1 MKRVIVAAVLAI
13 SIMGSASVAS
23 ASAGT
28 NDSATSTATSTTTS
42 TTTSTIATTITSP
55 TTETVFVEVAPV
67 PAKSGTGRRIVYANR
82 QQRVWVINTNNKVI
96 RTFLVSGMLRQPGKG
111 TFRVFS
117 KSPSS
122 FSPEFAGV
130 TFRFMTRFAIGRN
143 GGNVGFHEIPL
154 RYGKLMQ
161 TVDEL
166 GAFKGSGC
174 LRSSTQDARFIYR
187 WATLGTKVV
196 VVP

>member
-1 MKRVIVAAVLAI
+1 MKRVIAVAAFAF

-23 ASAGT
+23 ASTGT
-28 NDSATSTATSTTTS
+28 NDATTT
-42 TTTSTIATTITSP
+42 TTT
-55 TTETVFVEVAPV
+55 VLVEVAPV
-67 PAKSGTGRRIVYANR
+67 PIKSGTGRRIVYANR
-82 QQRVWVINTNNKVI
+82 QQRVWVINADNEVI
-96 RTFLVSGMLRQPGKG
+96 RTFPVSGMLGQPGKG
-111 TFRVFS
+111 TFSVFS
-117 KSPSS
+117 KSPTSY
-122 FSPEFAGV
+122 SPEFAGV

-143 GGNVGFHEIPL
+143 GGNIGFHEIPI
-154 RYGKLMQ
+154 RNNKPMQ

-174 LRSSTQDARFIYR
+174 LRSSTQDALFIYQ

>member
-1 MKRVIVAAVLAI
+1 MKRVIAMAVLAL

-23 ASAGT
+23 ASDG
-28 NDSATSTATSTTTS
+28 SIGETTT
-42 TTTSTIATTITSP
+42 TTTTTP
-55 TTETVFVEVAPV
+55 VPVEAAPV
-67 PAKSGTGRRIVYANR
+67 PNKSGTGRRIVYANR
-82 QQRVWVINTNNKVI
+82 QQRVWVINADNEVI
-96 RTFLVSGMLRQPGKG
+96 RTFPVSGMLGQPGNG
-111 TFRVFS
+111 TFSVFS
-117 KSPSS
+117 KSPTSY
-122 FSPEFAGV
+122 SPEFAGV

-143 GGNVGFHEIPL
+143 GGNIGFHEIPI
-154 RYGKLMQ
+154 RNSKPMQ

-174 LRSSTQDARFIYR
+174 LRSSTQDALFIYQ

>member
-1 MKRVIVAAVLAI
+1 MKRVIAVAAFAF

-28 NDSATSTATSTTTS
+28 ADSTTS
-42 TTTSTIATTITSP
+42 TTTSTSTSTTTP
-55 TTETVFVEVAPV
+55 AATETVLVEAAPV
-67 PAKSGTGRRIVYANR
+67 PIKSGSGRRIVYANR
-82 QQRVWVINTNNKVI
+82 QQRVWVINADNEVI
-96 RTFLVSGMLRQPGKG
+96 RTFPVSGMLGQPGKG
-111 TFRVFS
+111 TFSVFS
-117 KSPSS
+117 KSPTSY
-122 FSPEFAGV
+122 SPEFAGV

-143 GGNVGFHEIPL
+143 GGNIGFHEIPT
-154 RYGKLMQ
+154 RKNKPMQ

-166 GAFKGSGC
+166 GTFKGSGC
-174 LRSSTQDARFIYR
+174 LRSSTQDALFIYQ

>member
-1 MKRVIVAAVLAI
+1 MKRVITVAVLAL

-23 ASAGT
+23 ASAGSS
-28 NDSATSTATSTTTS
+28 D
-42 TTTSTIATTITSP
+42 ATT
-55 TTETVFVEVAPV
+55 TTETVLAEVAPV
-67 PAKSGTGRRIVYANR
+67 PIKSGTGRRIVYANR
-82 QQRVWVINTNNKVI
+82 QQRVWVINAENEVI
-96 RTFLVSGMLRQPGKG
+96 RTFPVSGMLGQPGNG
-111 TFRVFS
+111 TFSVFS
-117 KSPSS
+117 KSPTSY
-122 FSPEFAGV
+122 SPEFAGV

-143 GGNVGFHEIPL
+143 GGNIGFHEIPI
-154 RYGKLMQ
+154 RNSKPMQ

-174 LRSSTQDARFIYR
+174 LRSSTKDALFIYQ

>member
-1 MKRVIVAAVLAI
+1 MKRVIAAIVIAL
-13 SIMGSASVAS
+13 SIMGSADGAS

-28 NDSATSTATSTTTS
+28 NDSATSTTTS
-42 TTTSTIATTITSP
+42 TTAP
-55 TTETVFVEVAPV
+55 TTTVPILVEVVPV
-67 PAKSGTGRRIVYANR
+67 PIKSGTGRRIVYANR
-82 QQRVWVINTNNKVI
+82 QQRVWVINAGNEVI
-96 RTFLVSGMLRQPGKG
+96 RTFPVSGMLGQPSKG
-111 TFRVFS
+111 TFSVFS
-117 KSPSS
+117 KSPTSY
-122 FSPEFAGV
+122 SPEFAGV

-143 GGNVGFHEIPL
+143 GGNIGFHEIPI
-154 RYGKLMQ
+154 RNGKPMQ

-174 LRSSTQDARFIYR
+174 LRSSTQDALFIYQ

>member
-1 MKRVIVAAVLAI
+1 MKRIITAVVFVL
-13 SIMGSASVAS
+13 SIMGSTSVAS
-23 ASAGT
+23 ASAG
-28 NDSATSTATSTTTS
+28 SIGETTT
-42 TTTSTIATTITSP
+42 TTIATT
-55 TTETVFVEVAPV
+55 TTTVLVEVAPV
-67 PAKSGTGRRIVYANR
+67 PIKSGTGRRIVYANR
-82 QQRVWVINTNNKVI
+82 QQRVWVINENNEVI
-96 RTFLVSGMLRQPGKG
+96 RTFLVSGMLGQPGKG

-117 KSPSS
+117 KSPTS

-143 GGNVGFHEIPL
+143 GGNIGFHEIPI
-154 RYGKLMQ
+154 RNKRPMQ

-174 LRSSTQDARFIYR
+174 LRSSTQDAIFIYK
-187 WATLGTKVV
+187 WAKIGTKVV

>member
-1 MKRVIVAAVLAI
+1 MKRVIAATVLALFI
-13 SIMGSASVAS
+13 IGSASVAS
-23 ASAGT
+23 ASAGSS
-28 NDSATSTATSTTTS
+28 DATTT
-42 TTTSTIATTITSP
+42 TTT
-55 TTETVFVEVAPV
+55 VLVEAAPV
-67 PAKSGTGRRIVYANR
+67 PIKSGTGRRIVYANR
-82 QQRVWVINTNNKVI
+82 QQRVWVINADNKVI
-96 RTFLVSGMLRQPGKG
+96 RSFPVSGMLGQPGNG
-111 TFRVFS
+111 TFSVFS

-122 FSPEFAGV
+122 YSPEFAGV

-143 GGNVGFHEIPL
+143 GGNIGFHEIPI
-154 RYGKLMQ
+154 RNSKPMQ

-174 LRSSTQDARFIYR
+174 LRSSTQDALFIYQ

>member
-1 MKRVIVAAVLAI
+1 MKRVIAASVLALL
-13 SIMGSASVAS
+13 IMGSASVAS
-23 ASAGT
+23 ASAG
-28 NDSATSTATSTTTS
+28 SIGETTT
-42 TTTSTIATTITSP
+42 TTTTTTP
-55 TTETVFVEVAPV
+55 VLVEAAPV
-67 PAKSGTGRRIVYANR
+67 PIKSGTGRRIVYANR
-82 QQRVWVINTNNKVI
+82 QQRVWVINADNEVI
-96 RTFLVSGMLRQPGKG
+96 RTFPVSGMLGQPGNG
-111 TFRVFS
+111 TFSVFS
-117 KSPSS
+117 KSPTS

-143 GGNVGFHEIPL
+143 GGNIGFHEIPI
-154 RYGKLMQ
+154 RNSKPMQ

-174 LRSSTQDARFIYR
+174 LRSSTKDALFIYQ

>member
-1 MKRVIVAAVLAI
+1 MKRVIAVAVFVL
-13 SIMGSASVAS
+13 SIMSSAGVAS
-23 ASAGT
+23 ASAG
-28 NDSATSTATSTTTS
+28 SIGETTT
-42 TTTSTIATTITSP
+42 TTTTT
-55 TTETVFVEVAPV
+55 TTTPVHVEAAPV
-67 PAKSGTGRRIVYANR
+67 PIKSGAGRRIVYANR
-82 QQRVWVINTNNKVI
+82 QQRVWVINENNEVI
-96 RTFLVSGMLRQPGKG
+96 RTFLVSGMLGQPGKG

-117 KSPSS
+117 KSPTS

-143 GGNVGFHEIPL
+143 GGNIGFHEIPV
-154 RYGKLMQ
+154 RNKKPMQ
-161 TVDEL
+161 TVEEL

-174 LRSSTQDARFIYR
+174 LRSSTQDALFIYQ

>member
-1 MKRVIVAAVLAI
+1 MKRVIALAAFAF
-13 SIMGSASVAS
+13 SIMGSASFAS

-28 NDSATSTATSTTTS
+28 ADSTTS
-42 TTTSTIATTITSP
+42 TTTSTSTSTTTP
-55 TTETVFVEVAPV
+55 AATETVLVEAAPV

-82 QQRVWVINTNNKVI
+82 QQRVWVINADNEVI
-96 RTFLVSGMLRQPGKG
+96 RTFPVSGMLGQPGKG
-111 TFRVFS
+111 TFSVFS
-117 KSPSS
+117 KSPTSY
-122 FSPEFAGV
+122 SPEFVGV

-143 GGNVGFHEIPL
+143 GGNIGFHEIPI
-154 RYGKLMQ
+154 RNSKPMQ

-174 LRSSTQDARFIYR
+174 LRSSTQDALFIYQ

>member
-1 MKRVIVAAVLAI
+1 MKRVITASVCAL

-23 ASAGT
+23 ASAGSS
-28 NDSATSTATSTTTS
+28 D
-42 TTTSTIATTITSP
+42 ATT
-55 TTETVFVEVAPV
+55 TTETVLVEVAPV
-67 PAKSGTGRRIVYANR
+67 PTKSGTGRRIVYANR
-82 QQRVWVINTNNKVI
+82 QQRVWVINADNKVI
-96 RTFLVSGMLRQPGKG
+96 RTFPVSGMLGQPGNG
-111 TFRVFS
+111 TFSVFS
-117 KSPSS
+117 KSPTSY
-122 FSPEFAGV
+122 SPEFAGV

-143 GGNVGFHEIPL
+143 GGNIGFHEIPI
-154 RYGKLMQ
+154 RNSKPMQ

-174 LRSSTQDARFIYR
+174 LRSSTQDALFIYQ

>member
-1 MKRVIVAAVLAI
+1 MITAAVFVL
-13 SIMGSASVAS
+13 SMMGSTSVAS
-23 ASAGT
+23 ASAG
-28 NDSATSTATSTTTS
+28 SIGETTT
-42 TTTSTIATTITSP
+42 TTIATT
-55 TTETVFVEVAPV
+55 TTTVLVEVAPV
-67 PAKSGTGRRIVYANR
+67 PIKSGTGRRIVYANR
-82 QQRVWVINTNNKVI
+82 QQRVWVINENNEVI
-96 RTFLVSGMLRQPGKG
+96 RTFLVSGMLGQPGKG

-117 KSPSS
+117 KSPTS

-143 GGNVGFHEIPL
+143 GGNIGFHEIPI
-154 RYGKLMQ
+154 RNKRPMQ

-174 LRSSTQDARFIYR
+174 LRSSTQDAIFIYK
-187 WATLGTKVV
+187 WAKIGTKVV